1 MPPRSPIATAGRG
14 TPICTPMSRSRTRC
28 RPRRTLAVCR
38 WACVVQGQCC
48 RLGGLQQRART
59 ASPRHVRRVV
69 RRTARHR
76 SGGAADP
83 RDPRHRPATEP
94 ALADPPRPHQHPPQ
108 RPRDPVPARSWRPAD
123 PVEALHLAQ
132 QATLETRDAKHEPRS
147 LTEATRDVVERGGS
161 SARAFRRRAAP
172 RRRPSRHLG
181 LHRVPEGGVAANL
194 VQQSPR
200 TVQSNPPPHRRRR
213 HLPPIGPR

>member
-1 MPPRSPIATAGRG
+1 MPYLHGHGHKASGRSTSGAWLPPRSPIATAGRG

-123 PVEALHLAQ
+123 PGRGAASG
-132 QATLETRDAKHEPRS
+132 AAGDPRDAGRQARTPLPDRS
-147 LTEATRDVVERGGS
+147 NARRG
-161 SARAFRRRAAP
+161 
-172 RRRPSRHLG
+172 
-181 LHRVPEGGVAANL
+181 
-194 VQQSPR
+194 
-200 TVQSNPPPHRRRR
+200 
-213 HLPPIGPR
+213 